1 MNIYE
6 SLLQLRL
13 DLEQS
18 KKDQTLSIEIIEQ
31 RFIHAMKDKMI
42 FNYQEVLS
50 QYAEINED
58 VIANFDQN
66 TILAFLN
73 SVIRMDRFIEGTLDK
88 NLRSGLV
95 LIALEKLATL
105 TV

>member
-6 SLLQLRL
+6 SLFQLRS
-13 DLEQS
+13 DLEQLNQ
-18 KKDQTLSIEIIEQ
+18 DQTLSIEMIKQ

-42 FNYQEVLS
+42 FNYQEALS
-50 QYAEINED
+50 KYAEINED

-66 TILAFLN
+66 TILAFLT
-73 SVIRMDRFIEGTLDK
+73 SVIRMERFMEGTLDH

-95 LIALEKLATL
+95 LIAIEKLVTL

>member
-66 TILAFLN
+66 TILAFLT